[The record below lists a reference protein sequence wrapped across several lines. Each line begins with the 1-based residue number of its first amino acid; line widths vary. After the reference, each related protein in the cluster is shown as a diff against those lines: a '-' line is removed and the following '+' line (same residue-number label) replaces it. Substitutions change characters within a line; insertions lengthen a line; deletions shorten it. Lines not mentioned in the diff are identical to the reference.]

1 MFMAK
6 SINDDSIT
14 SMGNSIEEVW
24 QDLQFGFELTD
35 GDFEDLEWFKI
46 EPIKVTRKLEFIIE

>member
-14 SMGNSIEEVW
+14 SMGNSIGEIW
-24 QDLQFGFELTD
+24 LDLCLGFELTD
-35 GDFEDLEWFKI
+35 ADFDDLEWFEI
-46 EPIKVTRKLEFIIE
+46 EPITVKRKLEFVIE

>member
-6 SINDDSIT
+6 SAFDEQIT

-35 GDFEDLEWFKI
+35 ADFDDLQWFKI
-46 EPIKVTRKLEFIIE
+46 EPITVKLKTEFVIE